1 MDFRG
6 KQKSSDMY
14 QEEKERVDMCKA
26 FQRALKEERAEGRVE
41 GKVEGQAEMAGRLI
55 KEGVAPET
63 VRKST
68 QLSEKEWA
76 EVMKSLG

>member
-26 FQRALKEERAEGRVE
+26 FQQAMKEERVEGRAE
-41 GKVEGQAEMAGRLI
+41 GKVEGRAEMAGRLI
-55 KEGVAPET
+55 KEGVAPEA

-76 EVMKSLG
+76 EVMKSLA

>member
-1 MDFRG
+1 
-6 KQKSSDMY
+6 
-14 QEEKERVDMCKA
+14 MCKA
-26 FQRALKEERAEGRVE
+26 FQRALKEERVEGRAEGRAEGIAE

-76 EVMKSLG
+76 EVMKSLA

>member
-1 MDFRG
+1 M
-6 KQKSSDMY
+6 
-14 QEEKERVDMCKA
+14 A
-26 FQRALKEERAEGRVE
+26 
-41 GKVEGQAEMAGRLI
+41 GQAEMAGRLI